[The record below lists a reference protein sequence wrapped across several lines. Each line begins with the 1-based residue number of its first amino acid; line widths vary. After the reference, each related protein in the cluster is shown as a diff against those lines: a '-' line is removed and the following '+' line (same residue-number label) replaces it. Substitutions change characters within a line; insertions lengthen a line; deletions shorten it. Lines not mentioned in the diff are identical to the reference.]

1 MGYPRGME
9 QHPHRSGKHVAIAL
23 VLGFGLAAC
32 GGGSTTLTPRTVALA
47 TAIAHGCISPSTSAV
62 TASLPTA
69 GGVGGT
75 LTVGA
80 VASASAAC
88 SSITVATG
96 ADATLSA
103 SSASMAAVA
112 RASASR
118 RAQAASS
125 LPAPLAQVS
134 LTNEY
139 SGNLPWQT
147 LTLTVPTVS
156 LPAGVY
162 PATITAPLEDGQLY
176 TQDYT
181 ITIDA
186 SGNATL
192 KSPATGSALVTLG
205 AGATGVL
212 SIYPAG
218 TVLASP
224 TPTATPSTSPTATA
238 APTATPTPAPS
249 QTPTPMPA
257 SSPTP
262 VATTASISISPSTC
276 IDAGSSGDTIN
287 YTAAVTGGPALPSG
301 AQYEFGWIALAT
313 QPAFGLTV
321 PPPSA
326 AYAGT
331 NVIVGTS
338 TTATVTVPAFGQFGL
353 TGESGAVAVYLF
365 LAQNGGLGYVE
376 RPDGSKVSASDV
388 IAAGQVTCAG
398 LGL

>member
-1 MGYPRGME
+1 ME
-9 QHPHRSGKHVAIAL
+9 HHARSGRGARVVTVAL
-23 VLGFGLAAC
+23 VLAVGLAAC
-32 GGGSTTLTPRTVALA
+32 GGGSTTLTPRTVALSA
-47 TAIAHGCISPSTSAV
+47 AIAHGCISPGTSAV
-62 TASLPTA
+62 TANLPTA
-69 GGVGGT
+69 AGVGGT

-80 VASASAAC
+80 VASISTAC
-88 SSITVATG
+88 SAITVATG

-103 SSASMAAVA
+103 SSASANATT
-112 RASASR
+112 RASESR
-118 RAQAASS
+118 RAQAAATQV
-125 LPAPLAQVS
+125 PPPLAQIS
-134 LTNEY
+134 LTNAY

-147 LTLTVPTVS
+147 LTLSVPTVS

-176 TQDYT
+176 TQEYT

-192 KSPATGSALVTLG
+192 RSPATGSALVTLA

-218 TVLASP
+218 TVLSSP

-249 QTPTPMPA
+249 PTPSPA
-257 SSPTP
+257 PVSSPTP
-262 VATTASISISPSTC
+262 VATTASVSISPSTC
-276 IDAGSSGDTIN
+276 IDAGSSGDTIT
-287 YTAAVTGGPALPSG
+287 YTAEVTGGPALPSG
-301 AQYEFGWIALAT
+301 EQYEFGWEALAT

-326 AYAGT
+326 PYAGT
-331 NVIVGTS
+331 NIIVGTS
-338 TTATVTVPAFGQFGL
+338 ATATVTTPAFGQFGL
-353 TGESGAVAVYLF
+353 TGESGATVVYLF